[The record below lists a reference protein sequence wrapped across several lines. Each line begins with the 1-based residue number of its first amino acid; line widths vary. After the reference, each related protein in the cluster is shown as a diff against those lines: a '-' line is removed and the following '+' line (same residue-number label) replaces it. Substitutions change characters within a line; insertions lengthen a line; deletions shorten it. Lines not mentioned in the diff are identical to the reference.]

1 MARNTQE
8 FETIVKLNAQ
18 QAENQL
24 AKLKQTVTDLKQKKD
39 DMLASKNYD
48 AKDLRTL
55 NKEIRQANSAMNA
68 YESNVKKVIDIVSDL
83 DHASLGEIQ
92 RAASALRKQ
101 MKGITDEKE
110 YAQLDRLLQ
119 KCNSRIIELKGS
131 TGKTADE
138 MKKTVEETQNLA
150 NVLRNVN
157 GASMS
162 SLKQAATTVQSRMD
176 KMAPDSTGYAI
187 QARNLAIIKARIQE
201 INEEQKKVNLTIDKY
216 DEEIKLATSAAAD
229 LTRENQLIEH
239 TLNNISG
246 ANIRDLEYSLKLV
259 NEQLRNVGHDSDEF
273 DKLAQKAQQL
283 KQEINNVNDELQAP
297 EEKKNIFSSVVD
309 GLDKHWGAITQLWA
323 GLTGLT
329 STIKQC
335 SDAYAKME
343 DVMANT
349 TKYTGQTD
357 AQVREMNEDFMEM
370 DTRTPREQL
379 NELAGAAGR
388 LGITSKQG
396 IEEFVDAA
404 DKISVALGDDL
415 GDGAVDQIGK
425 LAMAFGEDDRKGL
438 RGAMLAT
445 GSAVN
450 ELAQSCSANAG
461 YLVDF
466 TARVAG
472 VGKQFGLSQTQ
483 IMGFGAVMD
492 ENMQKDEMAST
503 AFSQLL
509 TKMTTDT
516 KTFAKMAGIPFEEF
530 QEKLKKDANGA
541 VIDFLES
548 LNKKGNFQTLAKM
561 FQDMNLDGT
570 RATAVLTTMADKI
583 DDIKTRQETAAT
595 AYEKATSV
603 IEEFDTQ
610 NNTVQA
616 DVDKAKKQ
624 FQELTIVLGQRLM
637 PIAKAGISTASI
649 LVKSLNKITG
659 FAVEYWKV
667 LLPLTAALSVYI
679 IKLNLENIILVKNWL
694 VKQKDL
700 ILGKLRAAAIAVETA
715 ATTAYGIAVDL
726 VTGKVT
732 LATAAQEMW
741 NKVIK
746 ANPWGVAATILAT
759 FTTAII
765 AYASS
770 ADEATESQKK
780 LNEANNEAAV
790 SCRSEIQEISTL
802 VEIAQDQSKSTDM
815 RRDAIKKLQ
824 EKYPDYL
831 SNLSLE
837 NVNSKAASESIDNL
851 TASIMAQAQARVYLA
866 KVEEIEREKQDVNE
880 DYLDSFMGKIKHTLA
895 AGFESLANSAADFG
909 ERMYNGFNKFLN
921 GGNNPFKDFSRGFKE
936 ETFITRNGYGRN
948 LQEQYFINWKVD
960 LSNLQKEQDMY
971 VRQYRQKQ
979 QQIAKINADAIAN
992 QKKLNDYNNQN
1003 KNDDTNSDYKTEAE
1017 KKEEAREQAKKAR
1030 EQKAA
1035 ERAAANAA
1043 KKQEAEKAKAEALA
1057 KKEQAKAIKA
1067 QKTLTDVEIVENYR
1081 KYSEGLIDLR
1091 KYREEEKRIQLEG
1104 LDEQI
1109 KIYGK
1114 ETNEA
1119 KECANKKAE
1128 IEKKYNEEVLKM
1140 DENDIKQKYAKQS
1153 IALQMQFNDRN
1164 SKIYNNQEALNEALY
1179 ENEIDELQERQGL
1192 YEKGTEEWLNIQAEI
1207 EQKEGE
1213 HRLQNAQHYE
1223 ELLSQ
1228 YREQYG
1234 KKDLEKEKELSLNGI
1249 EWMKNKELS
1258 GLKEVDK
1265 LNLKEVIEHN
1275 EKVNEITRRYAEMRL
1290 NILRY
1295 YALQQSQQ
1303 KLETSKGETFKKES
1317 HNLYETASNNAKA
1330 DYQDA
1335 HPEGENAGDYLTSDV
1350 TIYASTLDKIKQ
1362 MEQEGL
1368 YSHQQAMAAMGEA
1381 TAQMCS
1387 GMAAK
1392 MQAAYDAISPIM
1404 DAMSSYYSAQCDL
1417 EVTKTEKKYEKL
1429 IDKAGNNQAKQKKLQ
1444 EKQEKEIA
1452 KIKTKYNRKQ
1462 VKMQIAQAIAQTA
1475 MSAISAYS
1483 SVMAGAPWPANQILA
1498 PIAAGIALAA
1508 GAIQIASIKKQAQA
1522 QEAGYYEGGFTGG
1535 SSYRREAGVVH
1546 QGEFVAN
1553 HVAVN
1558 NPQLLPA
1565 FRLIDQAQ
1573 RNNTVGSLTA
1583 SEVSQSMGVGGATV
1597 VSAPSVVVNQD
1608 NSDIAGT
1615 LLQARDTL
1623 ERLGALLEDGVSA
1636 VVTIDGPNGLDK
1648 QYRRFKKLKDNV

>member
-48 AKDLRTL
+48 AKDLRAL

-138 MKKTVEETQNLA
+138 MKKTVDETQNLA

-162 SLKQAATTVQSRMD
+162 SLKQAATTVQGRMD

-187 QARNLAIIKARIQE
+187 QARNLAIIKGRIQE

-216 DEEIKLATSAAAD
+216 DEEIKQATSAAAD

-273 DKLAQKAQQL
+273 DKLALKAQKL

-309 GLDKHWGAITQLWA
+309 GLDKHWGAITQIWA

-425 LAMAFGEDDRKGL
+425 LAMAFGEDERKGL

-616 DVDKAKKQ
+616 DVDKAKKR

-649 LVKSLNKITG
+649 LIRALNAITSFAFQNWKIL
-659 FAVEYWKV
+659 V
-667 LLPLTAALSVYI
+667 PLTAALSVYVV
-679 IKLNLENIILVKNWL
+679 KLNLAYLAKVKNRL
-694 VKQKDL
+694 EDTKNL
-700 ILGKLRAAAIAVETA
+700 ILGKAHAALTALRTA
-715 ATTAYGIAVDL
+715 ATTAFGLATDVL
-726 VTGKVT
+726 TGKVT
-732 LATAAQEMW
+732 LATAAQQLW
-741 NKVIK
+741 NKVIL
-746 ANPWGVAATILAT
+746 ANPWVAAAAALAGIT
-759 FTTAII
+759 AAII
-765 AYASS
+765 HYTSK
-770 ADEATESQKK
+770 ADEATEAQKR

-790 SCRSEIQEISTL
+790 SCRSEIQEVSTL
-802 VEIAQDQSKSTDM
+802 VEVAKNQANSTDM
-815 RRDAIKKLQ
+815 RRQAIKQLQ
-824 EKYPDYL
+824 DKYPEYL
-831 SNLSLE
+831 SNLSIE
-837 NVNSKAASESIDNL
+837 NINSQAATQAIDNL
-851 TASIMAQAQARVYLA
+851 TSSILAQAQARVYLA
-866 KVEEIEREKQDVNE
+866 KVEQLERERQDINDDYMNNFWGKLQHNVAAFFESFANSVADGAERTYNAISKAFNGSNSFLTDLKKGWNADTYITKNGFGTSMSQQYLKNYYGDLMNINRLQNQFTAEYEKKMAEVQKATAAAIERQKELNKLNKTDKKEDTDYTTEKEKKEQATKAKKEEREK
-880 DYLDSFMGKIKHTLA
+880 
-895 AGFESLANSAADFG
+895 
-909 ERMYNGFNKFLN
+909 
-921 GGNNPFKDFSRGFKE
+921 
-936 ETFITRNGYGRN
+936 
-948 LQEQYFINWKVD
+948 
-960 LSNLQKEQDMY
+960 
-971 VRQYRQKQ
+971 
-979 QQIAKINADAIAN
+979 
-992 QKKLNDYNNQN
+992 
-1003 KNDDTNSDYKTEAE
+1003 
-1017 KKEEAREQAKKAR
+1017 
-1030 EQKAA
+1030 KAA
-1035 ERAAANAA
+1035 ERAAANEM
-1043 KKQEAEKAKAEALA
+1043 KRQEAQKAKAEALA

-1387 GMAAK
+1387 GMAEK

-1417 EVTKTEKKYEKL
+1417 EVTQTQKKYEKL
-1429 IDKAGNNQAKQKKLQ
+1429 IDKAGNNSAKQKKLE
-1444 EKQEKEIA
+1444 EKQQKEIA

-1462 VKMQIAQAIAQTA
+1462 VKMQIAQAIAQSA
-1475 MSAISAYS
+1475 MSALSAYA
-1483 SVMAGAPWPANQILA
+1483 SVMSGAPYPANQVLA
-1498 PIAAGIALAA
+1498 PIAAGLALAA
-1508 GAIQIASIKKQAQA
+1508 GAIQIATIKKQAQA
-1522 QEAGYYEGGFTGG
+1522 EEAGYYRGGFTDGTD
-1535 SSYRREAGVVH
+1535 YHREAGVVH

-1648 QYRRFKKLKDNV
+1648 QYRRFKRLMDNV